1 MTLII
6 DHSEKRKPPYLVY
19 TYDDDF
25 TLDPEDIIDPDDIPA
40 PSNSNPV
47 MDGTAAIGSSLKYA
61 RADHVHPSDTG
72 KANAVHTHAAA
83 DIVSGTLDAA
93 RIPSLDAAKIGS
105 GTLDAAR
112 IPSLD
117 AAKIGSGTLDAA
129 RIPSLDAAKIGSG
142 TLDAARIPSLD
153 AAKIASG
160 ILPTSRGGTGS
171 SNFMKDGVLEK
182 IQKTANLSVASSTWK
197 SGGSFTL
204 GAGIYFAIIHTE
216 WASNVNGI
224 RMHSLVTSDPEDAS
238 FSLQTNGTATV
249 VQSASGST
257 SVLMRLTS
265 VAFLTPTAE
274 TTYYL
279 ALYQT
284 TGSAL
289 NCSAR
294 RVRVIQLI

>member
-83 DIVSGTLDAA
+83 DIV
-93 RIPSLDAAKIGS
+93 S

>member
-83 DIVSGTLDAA
+83 DIV
-93 RIPSLDAAKIGS
+93 
-105 GTLDAAR
+105 
-112 IPSLD
+112 
-117 AAKIGSGTLDAA
+117 SGTLDAA